1 VLDDVCALFLNTWAG
16 AAGLLLG
23 GRVASYY
30 ISEFVAS
37 AVSRAGPGSF

>member
-1 VLDDVCALFLNTWAG
+1 MLDDVCALFLNTWAG

-23 GRVASYY
+23 GRVASF
-30 ISEFVAS
+30 ISEFVES